1 MRSNRLR
8 VCVAGA
14 LYYTGIVP
22 AARWWTRRHRQDL
35 IVLCY
40 HRASNGDLR
49 RHLRYLSRHYHV
61 LPLETALEQLG
72 RADGDRRT
80 RLAVTFDDGYRD
92 NYTHAYAIAREL
104 GVPITVFVIPDYVG
118 GERCFWWR
126 EAEHLAELSPAAGAV
141 FARASGTASVAERE
155 AVLAAARQELAV
167 PRVVADDRDRVLGWE
182 EIAEMDGSGLVAF
195 GAHTMHHPV
204 LSRLAAPGDL
214 RDEVERSRTVLE
226 RRLGRPVRTFA
237 YPFGKPEHVGDGVRR
252 AVRDAGYAWALTTL
266 PGRND
271 ASTDPHL
278 LRRDIVD
285 VSQHW
290 LVVAADVAGVWT
302 FLAERYHAAAR
313 ALGRRP

>member
-22 AARWWTRRHRQDL
+22 AARWWARRRRQDL

-118 GERCFWWR
+118 GERCFWS
-126 EAEHLAELSPAAGAV
+126 ASLP
-141 FARASGTASVAERE
+141 ASG
-155 AVLAAARQELAV
+155 Q
-167 PRVVADDRDRVLGWE
+167 PRRWCSSSR
-182 EIAEMDGSGLVAF
+182 SGLSTCPPA
-195 GAHTMHHPV
+195 TMQRY
-204 LSRLAAPGDL
+204 LS
-214 RDEVERSRTVLE
+214 
-226 RRLGRPVRTFA
+226 
-237 YPFGKPEHVGDGVRR
+237 
-252 AVRDAGYAWALTTL
+252 
-266 PGRND
+266 
-271 ASTDPHL
+271 
-278 LRRDIVD
+278 
-285 VSQHW
+285 
-290 LVVAADVAGVWT
+290 
-302 FLAERYHAAAR
+302 
-313 ALGRRP
+313 